1 MPTVFDLCFSRFRRY
16 YQGAEGCFRV
26 LMPAFEAISWFC
38 YQWVTIHFRSVETE
52 SAGKAPGLLIATDLQ
67 GNLTAWRTKCEPRA
81 SEDDLH
87 TGPVTVQAL
96 TEAGVPFV
104 FFLSASRRRPPQ
116 ELSASLQLRLR
127 KHLKIGCAGVAYS
140 AAFRRI
146 LPSQVVYLL

>member
-67 GNLTAWRTKCEPRA
+67 GNLTAWRTKCQPQGERGRSAYRPGDCPSTDGGRG
-81 SEDDLH
+81 SFRVL
-87 TGPVTVQAL
+87 PVRV
-96 TEAGVPFV
+96 E
-104 FFLSASRRRPPQ
+104 
-116 ELSASLQLRLR
+116 E
-127 KHLKIGCAGVAYS
+127 
-140 AAFRRI
+140 
-146 LPSQVVYLL
+146 